1 MNTMISPFTGGELRF
16 SHERRELT
24 YRKEKFEY
32 TALFYVC
39 VDSGEKLTTTEL
51 DTINVNQVYNQYRSK
66 YGIPFPDEIKAIRE
80 MYGLSASKMSVILG
94 LGANQ
99 YRLYENGEV
108 PSEAIGKTLRSIM
121 NPSVFITYVQNSESQ
136 FTQQELSKIYDKI
149 EGAMKKTAC
158 VSSAY
163 KMPKRSIINGYAP
176 VSISQV
182 KNIILF
188 YINKLGGVFSTKMNK
203 LLFYTDFYSY
213 KTLGYGMTGLAYKA
227 IQYGPVPFNWNVL
240 YGSMEDID
248 SEIISFPS
256 GNSGEQLVSA
266 IQPDMSTFLA
276 EELNILN
283 DIVSKFGSL
292 TANQLSELSH
302 SEDAWQHYVGTSL
315 PIDYTEAFTLK
326 AL

>member
-1 MNTMISPFTGGELRF
+1 
-16 SHERRELT
+16 
-24 YRKEKFEY
+24 
-32 TALFYVC
+32 
-39 VDSGEKLTTTEL
+39 
-51 DTINVNQVYNQYRSK
+51 
-66 YGIPFPDEIKAIRE
+66 
-80 MYGLSASKMSVILG
+80 
-94 LGANQ
+94 
-99 YRLYENGEV
+99 
-108 PSEAIGKTLRSIM
+108 M

-149 EGAMKKTAC
+149 EGAMKKTAY

-176 VSISQV
+176 VSFSHV
-182 KNIILF
+182 KNIMLY
-188 YINKLGGVFSTKMNK
+188 YIDRLGGVFSTKMNK

-240 YGSMEDID
+240 YGSMEDVE

-266 IQPDMSTFLA
+266 IQPDMSTFSA

-302 SEDAWQHYVGTSL
+302 SEDAWLHYVGTSF